1 MSWQKIRKAVALMR
15 IASSRYWLP
24 KNRTR
29 FAQTT
34 VNGMQLLV
42 LANED
47 VGRELVY
54 GRAYESR
61 ETAALR
67 RLLKQEDVCMDV
79 GANIGYYTTLMAQ
92 LAYAGE
98 VHAFEPV
105 PINWHVL
112 NCNLQANHLRNV
124 VPNFCALAADSGR
137 ISFSVSRD
145 GAYSSIRPTGREVES
160 EVIETEVQTL
170 DAYVSARQL
179 ARVDVIKADV
189 EGAEGMVLSGSEKL
203 FCDPVMRPR
212 LVMLELYD
220 PNLAAFGTNVEEILA
235 KMAAWG
241 YSPKIAGQDGVLLPF
256 CGSMKNRICNIFF
269 ELDFSQLTT
278 LCK

>member
-1 MSWQKIRKAVALMR
+1 MR

-29 FAQTT
+29 FVQTT

-54 GRAYESR
+54 GGAYESR
-61 ETAALR
+61 ETAALG
-67 RLLKQEDVCMDV
+67 RLLKPEDVCIDV

-92 LAYAGE
+92 LAHAGE

-179 ARVDVIKADV
+179 ARVDVIKA
-189 EGAEGMVLSGSEKL
+189 
-203 FCDPVMRPR
+203 
-212 LVMLELYD
+212 
-220 PNLAAFGTNVEEILA
+220 EIGRA
-235 KMAAWG
+235 H
-241 YSPKIAGQDGVLLPF
+241 V
-256 CGSMKNRICNIFF
+256 
-269 ELDFSQLTT
+269 
-278 LCK
+278 

>member
-1 MSWQKIRKAVALMR
+1 MR

-24 KNRTR
+24 KNRPR
-29 FAQTT
+29 FDQTT
-34 VNGMQLLV
+34 VNGVQLLV

-54 GRAYESR
+54 GRAYEPR
-61 ETAALR
+61 ETAVLR
-67 RLLKQEDVCMDV
+67 RLLKPDDVCIDV

-92 LAYAGE
+92 HAHRGE

-137 ISFSVSRD
+137 VTFSVSRD

-160 EVIETEVQTL
+160 EVIETEVLTL
-170 DAYVSARQL
+170 DAYIVARQL

-189 EGAEGMVLSGSEKL
+189 EGAEGMVLSGSENL
-203 FCDPVMRPR
+203 FGNTVRRPR

-220 PNLAAFGTNVEEILA
+220 PNLAAFSTSVDEVLA
-235 KMAAWG
+235 RMAAWG

-256 CGSMKNRICNIFF
+256 CDTIKNRVCNIFF
-269 ELDFSQLTT
+269 ELDFSQRMT
-278 LCK
+278 LSND